1 MTNGASSRII
11 KFLDKEYTI
20 DGLEKAIGKANSTF
34 IEPGSKF
41 HEVSF
46 DAAQLPEIWQ
56 ERYKMPVVTVH
67 EGKYVFIHIP
77 DGKQPDLAA
86 GFKAKFVTKYN
97 LNQAKPYVAPPPQ
110 PVQAPVYEAPR
121 TYDKKPYQGSKPYQG
136 GGGYNNNNRR
146 YGGRD

>member
-1 MTNGASSRII
+1 MTNGTNSRII

-20 DGLEKAIGKANSTF
+20 DGLEKAIGKANSSY

-46 DAAQLPEIWQ
+46 DASKLPEIWQ
-56 ERYKMPVVTVH
+56 ERYKMPIVTVH

-77 DGKQPDLAA
+77 DGDKPDPAK

-97 LNQAKPYVAPPPQ
+97 LNQAKPYVAPPPA
-110 PVQAPVYEAPR
+110 PAPVYEAPR
-121 TYDKKPYQGSKPYQG
+121 TYEKKSYGSKPYQG
-136 GGGYNNNNRR
+136 GGGYNNNRR
-146 YGGRD
+146 TGGRDY